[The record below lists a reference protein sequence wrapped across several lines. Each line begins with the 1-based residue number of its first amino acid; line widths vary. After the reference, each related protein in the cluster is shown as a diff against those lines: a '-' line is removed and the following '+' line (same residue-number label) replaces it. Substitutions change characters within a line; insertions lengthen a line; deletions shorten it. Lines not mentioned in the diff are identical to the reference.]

1 MKRARSKKPRASTK
15 VTKGPIEIPNVTPVL
30 FKMGAQSTYDPA
42 LVPRTLELA
51 KLGLTQ
57 EQMAHAFGIVH
68 GTFVKWL
75 NTHQELR
82 DAYEEG
88 KYYHN
93 HAIELTLLQRAV
105 GFDYPEVRTRK
116 MVDVHGRKSEYTETT
131 IKKVLPDVTALI
143 FWLKNRDPERWRD
156 VHKSFIDA
164 NIDLNLNKTL
174 KLETLTPEQLELVQG
189 IAMKQIQGMNG
200 IGDDGPGS

>member
-1 MKRARSKKPRASTK
+1 
-15 VTKGPIEIPNVTPVL
+15 
-30 FKMGAQSTYDPA
+30 
-42 LVPRTLELA
+42 
-51 KLGLTQ
+51 
-57 EQMAHAFGIVH
+57 
-68 GTFVKWL
+68 
-75 NTHQELR
+75 
-82 DAYEEG
+82 
-88 KYYHN
+88 
-93 HAIELTLLQRAV
+93 
-105 GFDYPEVRTRK
+105 